1 MQGLQAGAFDERP
14 AQGPEGALSQS
25 ASPGSASSWGENR
38 TTVREPPTSSQIWA
52 GCPESSRSLGTP
64 FASS

>member
-1 MQGLQAGAFDERP
+1 MQALQAGAFDARP

-38 TTVREPPTSSQIWA
+38 TTVREPLLA
-52 GCPESSRSLGTP
+52 LRSGLDVQKAPGV
-64 FASS
+64 